1 MNKTAP
7 ALSDSCQPA
16 PDPLHRN
23 MKWPIIFLSAFCF
36 AGQLLGAESK
46 PKVIPRL
53 SPVVAFSNLTLVAER
68 SHIPL
73 GLIDPSSD
81 DTLLNPGDSITTLV
95 TLFEKG
101 DRRTQWLIHL
111 EATASALKVQSNKT
125 SAPMILYSSTGS
137 KIQFDPVPAQV
148 KLRILGPFPES
159 EMRQRAPKVQDK
171 TAEFS
176 VDKGYLS
183 LGLDRAAAIIAEL
196 KERQVKG
203 SFNFS
208 GQPFK
213 ADTIDR
219 DRKLAESLHI
229 THEDEQAVA
238 GSIPALLSY
247 FSVVQQIPGLQD
259 IFLKVVDMPSLW
271 SIIRHTGVSANITV
285 ETDDIKRAALDS
297 WCLPSE
303 SPAYFFPLLL
313 DLNDHPALRLTLVVS
328 NPRPPLLACGGIVG
342 FLAEK
347 PGDQHTFLT
356 LRIVGAHRS
365 SSTQAPP

>member
-1 MNKTAP
+1 
-7 ALSDSCQPA
+7 
-16 PDPLHRN
+16 
-23 MKWPIIFLSAFCF
+23 MKWPIVVLSLFCF
-36 AGQLLGAESK
+36 AAQFLCAEPKS
-46 PKVIPRL
+46 KVIPRL
-53 SPVVAFSNLTLVAER
+53 SPVMPFSSLTSVAER
-68 SHIPL
+68 THIPL
-73 GLIDPSSD
+73 GPIDPLGD
-81 DTLLNPGDSITTLV
+81 DNQLNPGDSITALV

-101 DRRTQWLIHL
+101 ERRTQWLIYL

-125 SAPMILYSSTGS
+125 SVPMILYSSTGS
-137 KIQFDPVPAQV
+137 KIQFEPSPALV
-148 KLRILGPFPES
+148 RLRILGPFPES
-159 EMRQRAPKVQDK
+159 EMRQRAPRIQDK

-219 DRKLAESLHI
+219 DRKLAESLQI

-297 WCLPSE
+297 WTLPSG
-303 SPAYFFPLLL
+303 SPAYYFPLLL
-313 DLNDHPALRLTLVVS
+313 DLNEHPALRITLVVS

-342 FLAEK
+342 FLVEK
-347 PGDQHTFLT
+347 PGDKQTFLT
-356 LRIVGAHRS
+356 LRVVGAHRS
-365 SSTQAPP
+365 FPPQAPP